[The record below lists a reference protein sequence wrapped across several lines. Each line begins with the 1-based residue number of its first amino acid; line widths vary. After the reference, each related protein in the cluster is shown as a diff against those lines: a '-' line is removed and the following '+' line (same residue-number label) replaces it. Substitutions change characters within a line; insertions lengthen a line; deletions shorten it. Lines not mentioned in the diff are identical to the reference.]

1 MATSR
6 AIKNRIKATKNIQ
19 QITKAMQ
26 AVSAVKMRKSE
37 HAAISSRP
45 YALSALEILKNI
57 RLALKD
63 EEVENNHLVVE
74 RTVNR
79 ICLVVITSDKGL
91 AGAFN
96 TNVIRKA
103 QNFIAHSKTPV
114 DVVTIGK
121 RGRDALRRRARLNDG
136 VGQGFNV
143 IKDFIEMGDSVSIEE
158 TLHIAHFLH
167 EQFRDKK
174 CDEVVVIYTNF
185 LSALK
190 QTVVARKVMPVTVHA
205 LEEIAKHIIP
215 THGMYSGIPQA
226 IDRTP
231 GVGHPVL
238 NTRIDYKFEPS
249 AEAVL
254 EKLIPLLINIEI
266 HQSIL
271 EANASEHSSR
281 MVAMKSASENASE
294 LIGDLRIV
302 YNKAR
307 QAQITKELTEI
318 TAGAES
324 LSN

>member
-45 YALSALEILKNI
+45 YALSALEILKNV
-57 RLALKD
+57 RRALSD
-63 EEVENNHLVVE
+63 EDTTGNHLITE
-74 RTVNR
+74 RNVHK
-79 ICLVVITSDKGL
+79 ICLMVITSDKGL

-103 QNFIAHSKTPV
+103 QNFIQHSQVPV

-121 RGRDALRRRARLNDG
+121 RGRDAMSRR
-136 VGQGFNV
+136 GFNV
-143 IKDFIEMGDSVSIEE
+143 IKSFTESGDFVSIDQ
-158 TLHIAHFLH
+158 TLHIAEFLH
-167 EQFRDKK
+167 NEFKEKK
-174 CDEVVVIYTNF
+174 CDEVVIIYTNF

-190 QTVVARKVMPVTVHA
+190 QTVVTRKIMPVTVHA
-205 LEEIAKHIIP
+205 LEEITKHIIP
-215 THGMYSGIPQA
+215 THGMYAGIPQS
-226 IDRTP
+226 IDSA
-231 GVGHPVL
+231 L
-238 NTRIDYKFEPS
+238 NHDSNTTYTFEPS

-254 EKLIPLLINIEI
+254 EKLIPLLVNIEV

-294 LIGDLRIV
+294 LIGNLRII

-307 QAQITKELTEI
+307 QSQITKELTEI
-318 TAGAES
+318 TAGAEA
-324 LSN
+324 LQNN

>member
-37 HAAISSRP
+37 QAAISSRP

-57 RLALKD
+57 RRALKD
-63 EEVENNHLVVE
+63 DEASGNHLVTE
-74 RTVNR
+74 RHVHK
-79 ICLVVITSDKGL
+79 ICLLVITSDKGL

-103 QNFIAHSKTPV
+103 QNFITHSKVPV

-121 RGRDALRRRARLNDG
+121 RGRDAMKRK
-136 VGQGFNV
+136 GFNV
-143 IKDFIEMGDSVSIEE
+143 IQSFTESGDFVSLDE
-158 TLHIAHFLH
+158 TLHIAKYLH
-167 EQFRDKK
+167 EQFKDKK
-174 CDEVVVIYTNF
+174 CDEVVIIYTNF
-185 LSALK
+185 ISALK
-190 QTVVARKVMPVTVHA
+190 QNVVTRKIMPVTVHA
-205 LEEIAKHIIP
+205 LEEITKHIIP
-215 THGMYSGIPQA
+215 EHGMYAGMPQS
-226 IDRTP
+226 IDKA
-231 GVGHPVL
+231 L
-238 NTRIDYKFEPS
+238 NGGSPTSTTFKFEPS
-249 AEAVL
+249 TQAVL
-254 EKLIPLLINIEI
+254 EKLIPLLVNIEV

-318 TAGAES
+318 TAGAEALNS
-324 LSN
+324 